1 MTGDSGDAV
10 CPLAAAA
17 AGIAAATLHEAAGKI
32 GALPSAIQPIRAGM
46 RVVGE
51 AFPVRGLS
59 GNNLCLHH
67 AIYAADPGDV
77 LVANVGAA
85 PESLEYGYWGEVMAV
100 AALRRGI
107 AGLVITGG
115 VRDCDQLAALG
126 FPTFAPA
133 VCLAGTR
140 KDRDGAGVIGE
151 PVRVGSVDVTRGDL
165 VLGDADGVVVIPA
178 ALAMVAL
185 QRARERE
192 ADERLIFDR
201 LAAGESTLQIYQ
213 LATEE

>member
-1 MTGDSGDAV
+1 MTGDRDDVACSF
-10 CPLAAAA
+10 AAAA
-17 AGIAAATLHEAAGKI
+17 VGITAATLHEAAGKV
-32 GALPSAIQPIRAGM
+32 GALPSAIRPIRAGM
-46 RVVGE
+46 RVVGP

-59 GNNLCLHH
+59 GNNLCLHR
-67 AIYAADPGDV
+67 AIYAASRGDV
-77 LVANVGAA
+77 LVADVGAA
-85 PESLEYGYWGEVMAV
+85 PESLEHGHWGEVMAV

-133 VCLAGTR
+133 VCLVGTR
-140 KDRDGAGVIGE
+140 KDSDGAGVIGE
-151 PVRVGSVDVTRGDL
+151 PVRVGAVDVTCGDL

-178 ALAMVAL
+178 AQAMAAL

-192 ADERLIFDR
+192 ADERLIFER
-201 LAAGESTLQIYQ
+201 LAAGESTLEIYQ
-213 LATEE
+213 LATGE